1 MTQSCVPA
9 PKPTSFFSAQPGD
22 FFDNTVTK
30 LLVTEQMKSQQ
41 KPAAK
46 SRRIYPAWFV
56 KTSAV
61 HGVGVFARRAIAAGE
76 CIIEYEGD
84 RIDWDLALKQSA
96 IQAGPLNL
104 TYFFSLNDGRVIDG
118 GSNGNEARFINH
130 SCEPNCEAM
139 EHDDGRVFIY
149 AQQEI
154 ERGEELS
161 YSYPLIY
168 EGRHTAAVRREF
180 ACHCG
185 APSCCGTMLMS
196 KRSARFQTQKK

>member
-1 MTQSCVPA
+1 LHHPHA
-9 PKPTSFFSAQPGD
+9 KYILFFSARPAD

-30 LLVTEQMKSQQ
+30 QLVIEQMKSPQT
-41 KPAAK
+41 PATK
-46 SRRIYPAWFV
+46 SRRTLPACIV

-96 IQAGPLNL
+96 AQDGPLNL

-118 GSNGNEARFINH
+118 GSNGNDARFINH

-168 EGRHTAAVRREF
+168 EGRHTAAVKREF
-180 ACHCG
+180 ACLCG
-185 APSCCGTMLMS
+185 APTCSGTMLMP
-196 KRSARFQTQKK
+196 KRSARFQAQKK